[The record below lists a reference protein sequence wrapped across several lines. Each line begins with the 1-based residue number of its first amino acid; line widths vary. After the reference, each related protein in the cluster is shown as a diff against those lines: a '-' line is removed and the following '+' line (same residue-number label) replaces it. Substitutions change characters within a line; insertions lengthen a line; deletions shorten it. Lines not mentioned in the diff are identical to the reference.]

1 MSEPTTSQRPKD
13 SYNRIGFTTLLGRE
27 VHRFIRLYNQTIIP
41 PVLTAALFLVIFGY
55 SLGSRI
61 STVQDVPYLHF
72 IIPGLVMMSVI
83 TSAYANTSSSLYI
96 ARFQGHI
103 QELLVS
109 SMSTLEIVLALIL
122 GGVIRG
128 VVVGI
133 IITMTS
139 MLMAGAPLMHL
150 GLTFY
155 FMVCVAIIFSCCGFL
170 SAMWAENFDRLSL
183 FQTYILTPL
192 TYLGGVFFSVNML
205 PPFWQKVA
213 MVNPILYFVN
223 GLRYGFME
231 ATDINIY
238 VAGVASFVLAVGL
251 FVACYVLFKRGYN
264 IKT

>member
-1 MSEPTTSQRPKD
+1 MTDSPRKD
-13 SYNRIGFTTLLGRE
+13 KHNRIGFLTLLGRE
-27 VHRFIRLYNQTIIP
+27 VHRFVRLYNQTIIP

-61 STVQDVPYLHF
+61 NEVEGVPYLHF

-109 SMSTLEIVLALIL
+109 SMSTLEIVLALVL
-122 GGVIRG
+122 GGVLRG
-128 VVVGI
+128 VVVGLV
-133 IITMTS
+133 ITATC
-139 MLMAGAPLMHL
+139 MLMAGAPMLNPL
-150 GLTFY
+150 LTMY
-155 FMVCVAIIFSCCGFL
+155 FIVCVAVIFSCCGFL

-183 FQTYILTPL
+183 FQTYILTPM
-192 TYLGGVFFSVNML
+192 TYLGGVFFSISML

-213 MVNPILYFVN
+213 MFNPILYFVN
-223 GLRYGFME
+223 GLRDGFLGQ
-231 ATDINIY
+231 TDVNIT
-238 VAGVASFVLAVGL
+238 VAASASLVLAIGL
-251 FVACYVLFKRGYN
+251 FTACYQLFKRGYN

>member
-1 MSEPTTSQRPKD
+1 MNDQPQLPKD
-13 SYNRIGFTTLLGRE
+13 KHNHIGFSTLLGRE

-133 IITMTS
+133 IITATS
-139 MLMAGAPLMHL
+139 MLMSGAGLMHI
-150 GLTFY
+150 GLTLY
-155 FMVCVAIIFSCCGFL
+155 FLVCVAVIFSCCGFL
-170 SAMWAENFDRLSL
+170 SAMWAENFDKLSL
-183 FQTYILTPL
+183 FQTYILTPM
-192 TYLGGVFFSVNML
+192 TYLGGVFFSVSML
-205 PPFWQKVA
+205 PPFWQKIA
-213 MVNPILYFVN
+213 MFNPILYFVN

-231 ATDINIY
+231 ATDVNI
-238 VAGVASFVLAVGL
+238 VVSAVASLVLALGL
-251 FVACYVLFKRGYN
+251 FGCCYLLFKRGYN